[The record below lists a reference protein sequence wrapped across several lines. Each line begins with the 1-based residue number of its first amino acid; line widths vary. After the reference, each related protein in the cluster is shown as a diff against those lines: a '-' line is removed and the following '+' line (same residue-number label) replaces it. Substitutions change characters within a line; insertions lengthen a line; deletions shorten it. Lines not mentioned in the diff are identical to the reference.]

1 MTVASYNLLT
11 PEDTR
16 WALLNWEWEIMSLFK
31 LWCFGSSSRTRPAC
45 GRSATLIRIGG
56 HNADLQAGMSVVSPE
71 YPASLAALAYRNS
84 VRLYPGADFRSQM
97 SEVAERLQ
105 TLYQQGHSSECISQ

>member
-1 MTVASYNLLT
+1 
-11 PEDTR
+11 
-16 WALLNWEWEIMSLFK
+16 
-31 LWCFGSSSRTRPAC
+31 
-45 GRSATLIRIGG
+45 
-56 HNADLQAGMSVVSPE
+56 MSVVSPE